1 MADFNQRNG
10 MIQSELLKD
19 HNDWSV
25 DVDKKGES
33 KRLHLR
39 PSLFF
44 FNYREIKN
52 SWLLNIKCICSRL
65 SLGNNNSFLH
75 LPP

>member
-1 MADFNQRNG
+1 MWEATEDFNQRNG
-10 MIQSELLKD
+10 MIQLKLLKD

-33 KRLHLR
+33 KRLHMR

-44 FNYREIKN
+44 LITEKLKFH
-52 SWLLNIKCICSRL
+52 
-65 SLGNNNSFLH
+65 SF
-75 LPP
+75 